1 VGVQKVSLKILQLK
15 GNSRVLYPDS
25 VKVVLMMKEERNE

>member
-15 GNSRVLYPDS
+15 GNPGCCILIQGNGAN
-25 VKVVLMMKEERNE
+25 EEGG